1 MIIFKKIRW
10 QNLLSYGNSWTEV
23 ELNSSTTT
31 LIIGKNGA
39 GKSTI
44 LDALFF
50 ALFGKP
56 FRKGLNKP
64 QLLNTIT
71 KKALLV
77 ELEFKIGKK
86 EYLIRRGIK
95 PNVFEVYQNNKLL
108 NQSAD
113 SKDYQNTLEQQI
125 LKTNHKS
132 CAQIVALGSSKFTAF
147 MDLTTGQRREIIED
161 LLDLQMFSTMNSVLK
176 SKVQNN
182 DEALADCIREQKSCS
197 DKIELY
203 NNHLKQI
210 QSKNE
215 LFVEDKKQR
224 IQETEEQIKKYLDN
238 ATIIQDKIKGLNEFI
253 KEEESLTK
261 KMKRLTSIKH
271 QLEGKLN
278 SLEKEVSFFNDND
291 ICPSCK
297 QPITED
303 HKHQAVVN
311 KNNEKLSTTSGLAVL
326 VTQYEEL
333 DQNIDAILEV
343 KQRITSHRIELNQYI
358 TKMKSLENYKNELE
372 EEITKAIASEDTTNT
387 TNQLEEAIKK
397 RNELDKTYNESSEER
412 EILYA
417 AGVLLKDGG
426 IKAKIIKQYIPIINK
441 LINKYL
447 AAMDFYV
454 QFELDEQFSET
465 IKSRYMDEFTYS
477 SFSEGEKM
485 RINIAILFAWRAV
498 ARIRNSIN
506 TNILI
511 MDEVLDS
518 SLDDDGTEEFLK
530 IIKQL
535 TTENN
540 TFIISHKVDQ
550 LSEKF
555 DRVIRFNKYKSFSRI
570 ED

>member
-1 MIIFKKIRW
+1 M
-10 QNLLSYGNSWTEV
+10 SP
-23 ELNSSTTT
+23 

-64 QLLNTIT
+64 QLLNSIT
-71 KKALLV
+71 KKGLLV
-77 ELEFKIGKK
+77 ELEFTIGKK
-86 EYLIRRGIK
+86 EYFIRRGMK
-95 PNVFEVYQNNKLL
+95 PNVFEVFLNKKLL

-113 SKDYQNTLEQQI
+113 SKDYQAILEQQI

-132 CAQIVALGSSKFTAF
+132 CAQIVVLGSAKFTAF
-147 MDLTTGQRREIIED
+147 MDLTTGQRRDIIEE
-161 LLDLQMFSTMNSVLK
+161 LLDLQIFSTMNTVLK
-176 SKVQNN
+176 SKVQDN
-182 DEALADCIREQKSCS
+182 DEALSDCVRDQKIYS
-197 DKIELY
+197 DRIQFY

-210 QSKNE
+210 QSKNDS
-215 LFVEDKKQR
+215 FIEDKKQR
-224 IQETEEQIKKYLDN
+224 ITDTQEQIDKLQFKLNDIKTQGEGLACYLS
-238 ATIIQDKIKGLNEFI
+238 
-253 KEEESLTK
+253 EEDLST
-261 KMKRLTSIKH
+261 RLHRMASIKS
-271 QLEGKLN
+271 QIEGKLKVLDKEISFFEDN
-278 SLEKEVSFFNDND
+278 DTCPTCTQVIPSEYKCTTVNNKKQQKRSTTDGLSLLIAQYEDLEEKFQTTVNIKQQLTALRVDAGLILTKIHSLE
-291 ICPSCK
+291 
-297 QPITED
+297 T
-303 HKHQAVVN
+303 
-311 KNNEKLSTTSGLAVL
+311 
-326 VTQYEEL
+326 
-333 DQNIDAILEV
+333 
-343 KQRITSHRIELNQYI
+343 
-358 TKMKSLENYKNELE
+358 YKNELE
-372 EEITKAIASEDTTNT
+372 EEITKVIASENT
-387 TNQLEEAIKK
+387 SKTMELLEEVITK
-397 RNELDKTYNESSEER
+397 RNALNKLYNDLSEER

-447 AAMDFYV
+447 AAMDFFV
-454 QFELDEQFSET
+454 QFELDEQFNET
-465 IKSRYMDEFTYS
+465 IKSRFMDEFTYS

-485 RINIAILFAWRAV
+485 RINIAILFAWRAI
-498 ARIRNSIN
+498 AKLRNSIN

-535 TTENN
+535 TVENN

-555 DRVIRFNKYKSFSRI
+555 DRVITMTKVRSFSSI
-570 ED
+570 EA